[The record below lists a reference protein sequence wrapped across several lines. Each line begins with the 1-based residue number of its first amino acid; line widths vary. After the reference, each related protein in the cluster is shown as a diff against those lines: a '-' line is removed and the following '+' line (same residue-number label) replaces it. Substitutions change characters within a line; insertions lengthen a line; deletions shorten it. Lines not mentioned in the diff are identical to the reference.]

1 MRGIQYHEALQFN
14 HDQRGLL
21 DHPPKPGIGLAAGE
35 TRWRMMRPY
44 NYSSRF

>member
-1 MRGIQYHEALQFN
+1 MRGIQDHEALQFN

-21 DHPPKPGIGLAAGE
+21 DHAPEPGIGLAGGE